1 MEKHLSVD
9 LAFDSVHQ
17 RFVVVAE
24 LHPAELALGL
34 VAGLGRGRLRFLAL
48 LVHGVG
54 DLLQHPERA
63 GLVRR
68 GAAVAHLR
76 VVAAAWVT
84 LYDRWRLRERS
95 PNVGRSFTAFNLDR
109 DDPDTSRLL
118 LLGWGLLLHAL
129 LLMHHVGM
137 LLLLLLGRRRRL
149 LIVVLLVDLRRR
161 RRVSDVVVALVDEVI
176 RVGEHRRRCCET
188 TVRITHGEGRL
199 YVVVLRSWAVVGW
212 RCKSRCRYRR
222 LDG

>member
-1 MEKHLSVD
+1 MVVNRGKIREKT
-9 LAFDSVHQ
+9 
-17 RFVVVAE
+17 
-24 LHPAELALGL
+24 
-34 VAGLGRGRLRFLAL
+34 
-48 LVHGVG
+48 
-54 DLLQHPERA
+54 
-63 GLVRR
+63 LVRR
-68 GAAVAHLR
+68 VVEQGGGQSLDFEDQKGWEARCVASGSTPRRFDRLP
-76 VVAAAWVT
+76 

-95 PNVGRSFTAFNLDR
+95 PNVGRSSSSFTAFNLDR

-161 RRVSDVVVALVDEVI
+161 RRVGDVVVALVDEVV

-188 TVRITHGEGRL
+188 
-199 YVVVLRSWAVVGW
+199 
-212 RCKSRCRYRR
+212 
-222 LDG
+222 

>member
-24 LHPAELALGL
+24 LHAAELALGL
-34 VAGLGRGRLRFLAL
+34 IAGLGRGRLRFLAL

-84 LYDRWRLRERS
+84 LNDRWRLRERS
-95 PNVGRSFTAFNLDR
+95 PNVGRSSSFAAFNLDR
-109 DDPDTSRLL
+109 DDPDTSRRLL

-129 LLMHHVGM
+129 LLLLLMHHVGM
-137 LLLLLLGRRRRL
+137 LLLLLLLLGR
-149 LIVVLLVDLRRR
+149 
-161 RRVSDVVVALVDEVI
+161 
-176 RVGEHRRRCCET
+176 
-188 TVRITHGEGRL
+188 
-199 YVVVLRSWAVVGW
+199 
-212 RCKSRCRYRR
+212 
-222 LDG
+222 

>member
-24 LHPAELALGL
+24 LHPAQLALGL

-76 VVAAAWVT
+76 VVAAARVT
-84 LYDRWRLRERS
+84 LNDRWRLRERS
-95 PNVGRSFTAFNLDR
+95 PNVGRSSSFAAFNLDR
-109 DDPDTSRLL
+109 DDPDTSRRLL

-129 LLMHHVGM
+129 LLLLLMHHVGM
-137 LLLLLLGRRRRL
+137 LLLLLLLGR
-149 LIVVLLVDLRRR
+149 
-161 RRVSDVVVALVDEVI
+161 
-176 RVGEHRRRCCET
+176 
-188 TVRITHGEGRL
+188 
-199 YVVVLRSWAVVGW
+199 
-212 RCKSRCRYRR
+212 
-222 LDG
+222 